1 MKPNPLPDSTFLHE
15 CFTYNPITGLLY
27 WKERPLHHFKSEGLC
42 NKWNRQF
49 ANKQTFTSTDG
60 EGYAYG
66 GATQN
71 GKRTFYKA
79 HRIAWKMV
87 YGIDPVQIDH
97 DNRIR
102 TDNRL
107 SNLVES
113 SAELNAKNRGKRKDN
128 LTGYTGVFKT
138 ANGKYGSRLGK
149 VYIGTFNT
157 ALEAHNE
164 REAAKAKSNYHVNH
178 GY

>member
-1 MKPNPLPDSTFLHE
+1 MKPNPLPDSIFLYE

-66 GATQN
+66 GITQN

-79 HRIAWKMV
+79 HRVAWKMV
-87 YGIDPVQIDH
+87 HGTDPDQIDH
-97 DNRIR
+97 DNRVR
-102 TDNRL
+102 TDNRIV
-107 SNLVES
+107 NLIVS
-113 SAELNAKNRGKRKDN
+113 DATGNARNRKMRTDN
-128 LTGYTGVFKT
+128 ATGYTGVELVPS
-138 ANGKYGSRLGK
+138 GKFVARLAQD
-149 VYIGTFNT
+149 YIGTYDT
-157 ALEAHNE
+157 ALEASQA
-164 REAAKAKSNYHVNH
+164 REQLKVSKGYHQNH
-178 GY
+178 GI